1 MKKKTLYPL
10 LVVFIV
16 FLGWRIVT
24 LFTGG
29 KGEEREARPPV
40 AVQVDSVQY
49 TGIKQ
54 TRQFT
59 GSIHPLYRYMV
70 SPKVSGRILRIHKR
84 IGDWVDRDEIIASLD
99 AAEYEQAVIEAEA
112 NLRIAK
118 ASLLEAKSQYE
129 LARQELDR
137 VKSLQQKG
145 IASPSELDATTST
158 FEAQSSRLEL
168 ANAQVE
174 QREASLKSA
183 QIRLSYTI
191 LKATEPGYIGER
203 FVDEGGLIA
212 TNSPIVSVIGY
223 KKVIVQTS
231 VVERDYALMKEGQEA
246 QVEVDAYPGRFF
258 PGIVTRIAPMLQETS
273 RVAQLE
279 VEVDNDSLILKPGM
293 FTHVRVVLAEKNNVC
308 TVPRDAVVNHNGET
322 GVYLVD
328 VEASKAKFVP
338 VVTGISQTDIIE
350 IVDPPLQGLV
360 VVLGQHLLE
369 DGSPVNVIDSQQ

>member
-1 MKKKTLYPL
+1 MKKMTLYAL

-16 FLGWRIVT
+16 FLSWRIIS
-24 LFTGG
+24 LFTGE
-29 KGEEREARPPV
+29 KGEEREAKPPV
-40 AVQVDSVQY
+40 AVQVDSVYY

-84 IGDWVDRDEIIASLD
+84 IGDWVDRDEIIARLD
-99 AAEYEQAVIEAEA
+99 DAEYEQAVIEAEA

-223 KKVIVQTS
+223 EKVIVQTT

-246 QVEVDAYPGRFF
+246 QVEVDAYPGRYF
-258 PGIVTRIAPMLQETS
+258 PGVVTRIAPMLQETS

-293 FTHVRVVLAEKNNVC
+293 FTHVRVVLAEKANVC